1 MMKNLGACTFVGFT
15 SVAGSVGWFTSMSL
29 QNAALVRTLGQT
41 EFIVSLLITYL
52 YFGEKISAREYLG
65 VALIAISVIILLMAI

>member
-1 MMKNLGACTFVGFT
+1 
-15 SVAGSVGWFTSMSL
+15 MSL

-65 VALIAISVIILLMAI
+65 VALIAISVIILLMAT